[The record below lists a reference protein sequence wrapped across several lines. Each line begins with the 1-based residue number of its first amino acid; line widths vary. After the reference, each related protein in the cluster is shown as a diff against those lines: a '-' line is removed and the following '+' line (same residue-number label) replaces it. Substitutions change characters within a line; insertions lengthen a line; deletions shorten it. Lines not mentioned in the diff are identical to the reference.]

1 MCCFFYPHG
10 IKSAGYRNI
19 RTFEKIGGEAG
30 LVDGAVGHKG
40 DPELVGAALEV
51 DRLVAATEAAQQGTA
66 GGPSIPHIQVV
77 VGTAVVVLNLA
88 GGGVSYRII
97 SYHILSYLVL
107 NRPTRGRAWV

>member
-1 MCCFFYPHG
+1 MLFFYPHG
-10 IKSAGYRNI
+10 IKNDGYRNI
-19 RTFEKIGGEAG
+19 RTFEKGGGEAG

-51 DRLVAATEAAQQGTA
+51 DRLVAATEAAQQGAA

-88 GGGVSYRII
+88 GGRGGVSY
-97 SYHILSYLVL
+97 HLLSYLVL